1 MLAMNNVKDARGA
14 LITAGDTV
22 TYFSGGRYTQIM
34 TAKVIEVR
42 VKVKLGA
49 IDLLNR
55 QSWAADSDKTVW
67 ADSTSLIV
75 VESLPFVAG
84 RLNTGPTA

>member
-1 MLAMNNVKDARGA
+1 MNNVKDARGV

-22 TYFSGGRYTQIM
+22 TYFSGGRYTEIM
-34 TAKVIEVR
+34 TATVLEVR
-42 VKVKLGA
+42 VKVKLGG

-55 QSWAADSDKTVW
+55 QTWGGDPDKTVW

-75 VESLPFVAG
+75 VESLPFVAA